1 MKEMILNHMN
11 KDHNDSV
18 VMYAEYF
25 GKEKDVKK
33 AELLDFNEEYMEIK
47 INDEKVIQISFGR
60 TVPLAELKDV
70 MIEMSREARK
80 NLGR

>member
-18 VMYAEYF
+18 IMYAEYF
-25 GKEKDVKK
+25 GKEKNIEK
-33 AELLDFNEEYMEIK
+33 AELIDFNEDYMEIK
-47 INDEKVIQISFGR
+47 INNEKIIKVNYGR
-60 TVPLAELKDV
+60 KVSLAELKDV

-80 NLGR
+80 NLKR

>member
-11 KDHNDSV
+11 KDHNESV

-25 GKEKDVKK
+25 GKEENVQK
-33 AELLDFNEEYMEIK
+33 AELIDFNEDYMEIK
-47 INDEKVIQISFGR
+47 INDEKVIKIDYGR
-60 TVPLAELKDV
+60 KVPLAELKDV

>member
-60 TVPLAELKDV
+60 TVPLAELKDI